1 MSIRFIETDNVSP
14 TLEEIISFMNGEK
27 NEEDKNQML
36 KSAINIVEKNKI
48 HVNCF
53 KKGKI

>member
-1 MSIRFIETDNVSP
+1 MSIRFIETENVSP